1 MAIST
6 IFAQESLLATKSA
19 TASAHSTQ
27 APTAHSS
34 LYSNNPSHGNCS
46 SNSSC
51 SSGSSSTSMG
61 SATSQGYAPNKM
73 GTLKSMRNLRSW
85 FKEGSSTD
93 VQEVITQLEQLKQE
107 KLVEEQESYHSSF
120 SRYGANTFGG
130 RGSGIGSSS
139 SSGSGNFATAHS
151 LDKRAATGMGSLG
164 SGSSTKS
171 SNRNYAQG
179 ITINLGRGVGVVSP
193 QDILDSLVMHLRCN
207 LHRYRSAKVKYRFVD
222 LEGNLCEWSGQG
234 REPIKLRELLA
245 ATNQSRDEFLVSVQE
260 AREASIV
267 TPFELELL
275 ERIAH
280 NERKGRP
287 CSGGGNDNSAA
298 TSTDAAAAVA
308 AAAAAAA
315 SESKVATTT
324 VPNSSNV
331 APQGLDNDLFIAS
344 NGLPA

>member
-61 SATSQGYAPNKM
+61 SATSQGFAPNKM

>member
-46 SNSSC
+46 SSSSC

>member
-46 SNSSC
+46 SSSSSC

-120 SRYGANTFGG
+120 SRYGANTFGV
-130 RGSGIGSSS
+130 RGSGIGSSSS

-164 SGSSTKS
+164 SGSITKS

-308 AAAAAAA
+308 AAAA

>member
-61 SATSQGYAPNKM
+61 SATSQGFAPNKM

-308 AAAAAAA
+308 AAAA